1 MTRKWLFRAVGVGG
15 EDLEAQA
22 PTVVCKG
29 EYHLAETIVSLAKR
43 YGVPVVERPELAE
56 ALSEVELDQE
66 VPAHLFEVAAS
77 LLVEIGVLGKK

>member
-1 MTRKWLFRAVGVGG
+1 MATKRLFRAVGVGG
-15 EDLEAQA
+15 DDLEFQA

-29 EYHLAETIVSLAKR
+29 EYNLAETIVSLAKR

-77 LLVEIGVLGKK
+77 LLVELGIVGKK

>member
-1 MTRKWLFRAVGVGG
+1 VA
-15 EDLEAQA
+15 
-22 PTVVCKG
+22 
-29 EYHLAETIVSLAKR
+29 LAKR